1 MPIKP
6 QTSAA
11 RASAPGADQVLRVAQ
26 RRLRHQRLSG
36 APLADPEAVVGWL
49 GAVQSQDYLGAKW
62 AVAQRTRAGT
72 DTDFEAAFAR
82 GAILR
87 THVLRPTWHFVLPA
101 DIRWLLQLTAPRVQ
115 ALAATYYRTVGLD
128 THTLARADEVL
139 AKTLQGG
146 KQLTRDELGVAL
158 RAAGVPTDGLRLTM
172 LSLHAELEGAIC
184 SGPRRGKQ
192 LTYAALDERAPA
204 ARRRSR
210 QEALVE
216 LARRYFTSH
225 GPATAQD
232 FAWWSGLKVADAVA
246 AIAAL
251 GEALT
256 GVRAGGQTYWSGA
269 PTRAASGRGAAL
281 ARLLPNFDEYLIS
294 ARDHARV
301 LDPRMSRSLDARDNL
316 LANHVVNGSGRIV
329 GDWRRT
335 LGRDAV
341 VVQVTPSATLD
352 AGDRAA
358 LGAEAERYGRFLG
371 LRAQLEIESPPR
383 ARRSGKPQR

>member
-1 MPIKP
+1 MNSPED
-6 QTSAA
+6 AA
-11 RASAPGADQVLRVAQ
+11 EVLRVVQ
-26 RRLRHQRLSG
+26 RRLCHQRLSG

-72 DTDFEAAFAR
+72 DADFEAAFAR

-101 DIRWLLQLTAPRVQ
+101 DIRWLLKLTAPRVQ
-115 ALAATYYRTVGLD
+115 ALAATYYRNVGLD
-128 THTLARADEVL
+128 AHARARSDEVL
-139 AKTLQGG
+139 ARTLQGG
-146 KQLTRDELGVAL
+146 RQLTREELGLAL
-158 RAAGVPTDGLRLTM
+158 RAAGVSTDGLRLTM
-172 LSLHAELEGAIC
+172 LTMHAELEGAIC
-184 SGPRRGKQ
+184 SGPRRGKRF
-192 LTYAALDERAPA
+192 TYAALDDRAPA
-204 ARRRSR
+204 ARSLAR

-251 GEALT
+251 GEGLAE
-256 GVRAGGQTYWSGA
+256 VRAGGQTFWSGPPA
-269 PTRAASGRGAAL
+269 RAVSRRGAAL

-294 ARDHARV
+294 ARDHAAA
-301 LDPRMSRSLDARDNL
+301 LDPRLSRSLGTRDNV

-341 VVQVTPSATLD
+341 VVKVTPSAPLD
-352 AGDRAA
+352 AADRAA
-358 LGAEAERYGRFLG
+358 LATEAERYGRFLG
-371 LRAQLEIESPPR
+371 LRPHLELASPPR
-383 ARRSGKPQR
+383 TRRSRKTQR

>member
-1 MPIKP
+1 MNPP
-6 QTSAA
+6 AA
-11 RASAPGADQVLRVAQ
+11 AAEVLRVAQ

-36 APLADPEAVVGWL
+36 ARLADPEAVVGWL

-72 DTDFEAAFAR
+72 DADFEAAFAR

-101 DIRWLLQLTAPRVQ
+101 DIRWLLRLTAPRVQ
-115 ALAATYYRTVGLD
+115 ALAATYYRQVGLD
-128 THTLARADEVL
+128 APTRARSDEVL
-139 AKTLQGG
+139 ARTLQGG
-146 KQLTRDELGVAL
+146 KHLTREELGVAL

-172 LSLHAELEGAIC
+172 LMMHAELEGAIC
-184 SGPRRGKQ
+184 SGPRRGKRF
-192 LTYAALDERAPA
+192 TYAALDDRAPA
-204 ARRRSR
+204 TSHLAR

-251 GEALT
+251 GEALVA
-256 GVRAGGQTYWSGA
+256 VRAGAQTFWSGPPA
-269 PTRAASGRGAAL
+269 RAGSRRGAAL

-294 ARDHARV
+294 ARDHAEA
-301 LDPRMSRSLDARDNL
+301 LDPRLSRSLGARDSVL
-316 LANHVVNGSGRIV
+316 GNHVVNGSGRVI

-341 VVQVTPSATLD
+341 VVQVTPSAPLD
-352 AGDRAA
+352 AADGAA
-358 LGAEAERYGRFLG
+358 LATEVERYGRFLG
-371 LRAQLEIESPPR
+371 LRGHLELAKPPR
-383 ARRSGKPQR
+383 VRRSR